1 LIVKNLL
8 LRRVIGLPLAVFLL
22 GAPSPA
28 QSLPSP
34 DYREAT
40 VVVYNSDVPASRR
53 LAETYA
59 KARRL
64 PAANLVGLPLSSAE
78 TITRAEYLRTLAD
91 PLRNVFTEK
100 GWWTMGSGPEGAQV
114 TAATRRVLAVMS
126 GVPLRISEDAP
137 APPPGSPPA
146 PPPPTPAG
154 GQQTDAS
161 SVDSELTLLGV
172 PGATAAG
179 VINNPYF
186 RKDEAFATGAP
197 PAMMLVGRIDG
208 PSFPVCER
216 IIADAVAVEKS
227 GLWGRVYLDLAMK
240 GAGYEEGDQWL
251 LEAGRTFGTG
261 GWPVIIDAHPQT
273 LPPNYPMTDAAV
285 YLGWYIRSP
294 DGPFLNPAFRF
305 RRGAVA
311 THIHSFSATS
321 IRGQSNEWCGPLLT
335 KGAAAVLGNT
345 WEPFLGL
352 TTHLNVFSA
361 RLLKGYTLA
370 EAAWMA
376 TPALSWMNVVLGDPL
391 YRPFANRQASPPV
404 RENEEFQA
412 YSDLVRR
419 HGGSGDHEP
428 LLRAVESA
436 ASRRNSGV
444 LWEGLGVLVQT
455 YVPDDL
461 KRAAIAFEKAAKAY
475 PRVPDKIRCYLQVP
489 DMQRRNNQLE
499 GAVVDLKRIISEYPK
514 EPETE
519 AARGWLNTLQP
530 PAAPP
535 PDPPPASGRGRRKP

>member
-1 LIVKNLL
+1 MKILL
-8 LRRVIGLPLAVFLL
+8 FRRLCWLPLAAVLL
-22 GAPSPA
+22 DEPSLA
-28 QSLPSP
+28 QTLPSP

-40 VVVYNSDVPASRR
+40 VVVFNTGVPASRR

-59 KARRL
+59 KARRI
-64 PAANLVGLPLSSAE
+64 PAANLVGLPLSPGE
-78 TITRAEYLRTLAD
+78 TISRDEFTRTLAE
-91 PLRNVFTEK
+91 PLRKVFTDK
-100 GWWTMGSGPEGAQV
+100 GWWTMGSGPDGPQA
-114 TAATRRVLAVMS
+114 TASTRRVLAVMS
-126 GVPLRISEDAP
+126 GVPLRIAEDPPAAPSGTPAP
-137 APPPGSPPA
+137 APS
-146 PPPPTPAG
+146 PTPSG
-154 GQQTDAS
+154 GQQTTAA
-161 SVDSELTLLGV
+161 SVDSELTLLGA
-172 PGATAAG
+172 PGVTAAG

-197 PAMMLVGRIDG
+197 PAVMLVGRVDG

-216 IIADAVAVEKS
+216 MIADAVAVEKS

-240 GAGYEEGDQWL
+240 GAGYEEGDKWL

-273 LPPNYPMTDAAV
+273 LPTNYPMTDAAV

-294 DGPFLNPAFRF
+294 DGPFLNSAFRF

-321 IRGQSNEWCGPLLT
+321 VRGQTNEWCGPLLT

-352 TTHLNVFSA
+352 TTHLNLFSE

-391 YRPFANRQASPPV
+391 YRPFANRKPTPGV

-412 YSDLVRR
+412 YEALVRQ
-419 HGGSGDHEP
+419 HGGSDDHEA
-428 LLRAVESA
+428 LLRAVETA

-455 YVPDDL
+455 YVPSDL
-461 KRAAIAFEKAAKAY
+461 KRAAVAFEKAAGAY

-489 DMQRRNNQLE
+489 DMQRRSNQTE
-499 GAVVDLKRIISEYPK
+499 GAIVDLKRIISEYPK

-519 AARGWLNTLQP
+519 AARQWLNTLR
-530 PAAPP
+530 PP
-535 PDPPPASGRGRRKP
+535 PPNPPPASGRGRGKP

>member
-1 LIVKNLL
+1 MV
-8 LRRVIGLPLAVFLL
+8 VF
-22 GAPSPA
+22 
-28 QSLPSP
+28 
-34 DYREAT
+34 
-40 VVVYNSDVPASRR
+40 NSEVPASRR

-59 KARRL
+59 KARRV

-78 TITRAEYLRTLAD
+78 TITRSEFVRTLTD
-91 PLRNVFTEK
+91 PLRKTFTEK
-100 GWWTMGSGPEGAQV
+100 GWWTMSSGPEGAQV
-114 TAATRRVLAVMS
+114 TASTRRVLAVMS

-137 APPPGSPPA
+137 AAPPA
-146 PPPPTPAG
+146 SPAAPPSPTPSG
-154 GQQTDAS
+154 GQQTDAA

-172 PGATAAG
+172 PGATVAG

-208 PSFPVCER
+208 PGFPVCER
-216 IIADAVAVEKS
+216 LIADAVAVEKS

-273 LPPNYPMTDAAV
+273 LPTNYPMTDAAV

-352 TTHLNVFSA
+352 TTHLHVFSA

-391 YRPFANRQASPPV
+391 YRPFANRRTAPPV
-404 RENEEFQA
+404 RESEEFQV
-412 YSDLVRR
+412 YQELLTR
-419 HGGSGDHEP
+419 HGASDDHQA
-428 LLRAVESA
+428 LLRAVETA

-461 KRAAIAFEKAAKAY
+461 KRAAAAFEKAAKAY

-489 DMQRRNNQLE
+489 DMQRRANQME

-514 EPETE
+514 EPEAE
-519 AARGWLNTLQP
+519 AARAWLNTLQP
-530 PAAPP
+530 PPAPP
-535 PDPPPASGRGRRKP
+535 PDPPPSSGRGRRKP